1 MRRSIGIPKFFMGLS
16 ASYFIVAVALVGPD
30 KVLSPPS
37 PVYEIVFGGGTV
49 WSFDTAEEEAEL
61 LRVALMAYR
70 EEDAARARSSG
81 FTLVA
86 TSTSYESAASDFVVN
101 LLKRKEN
108 ARIQWLTVVLAPP
121 LCLGAIGGALAG
133 VGARRRAREDRE
145 ERDVLVRRQQ
155 AQLWRQAEQRQRRAW
170 EQAKRDAQEHQLQAE
185 QKREAERQRQRERA
199 EAAAKLFQKEDEW
212 WSVLEVSPSASPEEI
227 RRGYIQKM
235 QQYHP
240 DRVAGLAPEFVE
252 LAERRS
258 KVFNAA
264 YARARDVCRGLAPP
278 KPPAGPL

>member
-1 MRRSIGIPKFFMGLS
+1 MRRSIGIPRFFMGLS
-16 ASYFIVAVALVGPD
+16 ACYFIVAVALVGPD

-37 PVYEIVFGGGTV
+37 PIYEIVFSSGTV

-61 LRVALMAYR
+61 LRVALLAYR
-70 EEDAARARSSG
+70 EEAVARARSSG
-81 FTLVA
+81 FSLVT
-86 TSTSYESAASDFVVN
+86 TSTSYQSAASDFVVN

-108 ARIQWLTVVLAPP
+108 ARLQWLTVVLAPP
-121 LCLGAIGGALAG
+121 LCLGAIGGGLAG

-145 ERDVLVRRQQ
+145 ERDARACRRQ
-155 AQLWRQAEQRQRRAW
+155 AQLWLQAEQRQRRAW
-170 EQAKRDAQEHQLQAE
+170 EQARRDAQERQLQAE
-185 QKREAERQRQRERA
+185 QEREAERQRQRERA

-212 WSVLEVSPSASPEEI
+212 WNVLEVSSHAGPEEI
-227 RRGYIQKM
+227 RRAYIRKM

-240 DRVAGLAPEFVE
+240 DRVAGLAPEIVE

-264 YARARDVCRGLAPP
+264 YARARHVCRGLAPP
-278 KPPAGPL
+278 KPPAAPL

>member
-16 ASYFIVAVALVGPD
+16 ACYLIVAVALVGPD
-30 KVLSPPS
+30 KVLFPPS
-37 PVYEIVFGGGTV
+37 PVYEIVFGSGTV

-61 LRVALMAYR
+61 LRVALLAYR
-70 EEDAARARSSG
+70 GEAAARARSSG

-86 TSTSYESAASDFVVN
+86 TSTSYQSAASDFVVN

-108 ARIQWLTVVLAPP
+108 TRLQWLTVVLAPP
-121 LCLGAIGGALAG
+121 LCLGAIGGGLAG
-133 VGARRRAREDRE
+133 VGARQRAREDRE
-145 ERDVLVRRQQ
+145 ERDALIRRRH
-155 AQLWRQAEQRQRRAW
+155 AQLW
-170 EQAKRDAQEHQLQAE
+170 LQA
-185 QKREAERQRQRERA
+185 RQRERA

-212 WSVLEVSPSASPEEI
+212 CSVLEVSPYASPEEI
-227 RRGYIQKM
+227 RHAYIRKM

-264 YARARDVCRGLAPP
+264 YARARHVCRGLAPP
-278 KPPAGPL
+278 KPPAVPL

>member
-16 ASYFIVAVALVGPD
+16 ACYFIVAVALVGPD

-37 PVYEIVFGGGTV
+37 PVYEIVFSSGTV

-61 LRVALMAYR
+61 LRVALLAYR
-70 EEDAARARSSG
+70 EEAVARGRSSG
-81 FTLVA
+81 FSLVA
-86 TSTSYESAASDFVVN
+86 TSTSYQSAASDF
-101 LLKRKEN
+101 KED
-108 ARIQWLTVVLAPP
+108 ARLQWLTGVLAPP
-121 LCLGAIGGALAG
+121 LCLGAIGGGLAG

-145 ERDVLVRRQQ
+145 EQDALVCRRQ
-155 AQLWRQAEQRQRRAW
+155 AQLWLQAEQRQRRAW
-170 EQAKRDAQEHQLQAE
+170 EQARRDAQERQLQAE
-185 QKREAERQRQRERA
+185 QEREAERQRQRERA

-212 WSVLEVSPSASPEEI
+212 WNVLEVSSHASPEEI
-227 RRGYIQKM
+227 RRAYIRKI

-264 YARARDVCRGLAPP
+264 YARARQVCRGLAPP
-278 KPPAGPL
+278 KPPAAPL

>member
-1 MRRSIGIPKFFMGLS
+1 MRRSIGIPKFFMVSS
-16 ASYFIVAVALVGPD
+16 ACYLIVAVALVGPD
-30 KVLSPPS
+30 KVLFPPS
-37 PVYEIVFGGGTV
+37 PVYEIVFGSGTV

-61 LRVALMAYR
+61 LRVALLAYR
-70 EEDAARARSSG
+70 GEAAARARSSG

-101 LLKRKEN
+101 LLKRKED
-108 ARIQWLTVVLAPP
+108 ARLQWLTVVLAPP
-121 LCLGAIGGALAG
+121 LCLGAIGGGLAG

-145 ERDVLVRRQQ
+145 EQDALVVRRRH
-155 AQLWRQAEQRQRRAW
+155 AQLWLQAEQRQRRAW
-170 EQAKRDAQEHQLQAE
+170 EQNAQERQLQAE
-185 QKREAERQRQRERA
+185 QERQAERQRQRERA

-212 WSVLEVSPSASPEEI
+212 RSVLEVSPYASPEEI
-227 RRGYIQKM
+227 RHAYIRKM

-264 YARARDVCRGLAPP
+264 YARARHVCRGLAPP
-278 KPPAGPL
+278 KPPAAPL

>member
-1 MRRSIGIPKFFMGLS
+1 MGLS
-16 ASYFIVAVALVGPD
+16 ACYFIVAVALVGPD

-37 PVYEIVFGGGTV
+37 PVYEIVFSSGTV

-61 LRVALMAYR
+61 LRVALLAYR
-70 EEDAARARSSG
+70 EEAVARGRSSG
-81 FTLVA
+81 FSLVA
-86 TSTSYESAASDFVVN
+86 TSTSYQSAASDFVVN

-121 LCLGAIGGALAG
+121 LCLGAIGGGLAG

-145 ERDVLVRRQQ
+145 EQDALVCRRQ
-155 AQLWRQAEQRQRRAW
+155 AQLWLQAEQRQRRAW
-170 EQAKRDAQEHQLQAE
+170 EQARRDAQERQLQAE
-185 QKREAERQRQRERA
+185 QEREAERQRERA
-199 EAAAKLFQKEDEW
+199 VAAAKLFQKEDEW
-212 WSVLEVSPSASPEEI
+212 WSVLEVSRYASPEEI
-227 RRGYIQKM
+227 RRAYIRKM

-278 KPPAGPL
+278 KPPAAAL

>member
-16 ASYFIVAVALVGPD
+16 ACYFIVAVALVGPD

-37 PVYEIVFGGGTV
+37 PVYEIVFGSGTV

-61 LRVALMAYR
+61 LRVALLAYR
-70 EEDAARARSSG
+70 GEAAARARSSG

-86 TSTSYESAASDFVVN
+86 TSTSYQSAASDFVVN

-108 ARIQWLTVVLAPP
+108 ARLQWLTVVLAPP
-121 LCLGAIGGALAG
+121 LCLGAIGGDITG
-133 VGARRRAREDRE
+133 VRARRRAREDRE
-145 ERDVLVRRQQ
+145 EQDAQARRRQT
-155 AQLWRQAEQRQRRAW
+155 QLWLQAEQRQRRAW
-170 EQAKRDAQEHQLQAE
+170 EQARRDAQERQLQAE
-185 QKREAERQRQRERA
+185 QEREAERQRERA

-212 WSVLEVSPSASPEEI
+212 WNVLEVSSRASPEEI
-227 RRGYIQKM
+227 RRAYIRKI

-264 YARARDVCRGLAPP
+264 YARARHVCRGLAPP